1 MRTITVKGIGA
12 VSVKPDL
19 IVLRLSMETAEY
31 EYDAAMKAIEVADEI
46 IITNEGRVEQMGD
59 PVEIY
64 LHPKTPF
71 VAQFIGESAVIADYD
86 RLNDGKG
93 NYTSVFMGYKCRHE
107 LKIEF
112 DFDTKRLAK
121 ALSEI
126 SKCIA
131 KPEISIDFT
140 VKDSSAVSGELLKA
154 AVKNAREK
162 AEILCAASGAKLGEL
177 LSIDYNWSE
186 LHLYS
191 ATDYDV
197 EGKCMMLG
205 AADDMDIEPEEIK
218 ARDTATFAW
227 EIA

>member
-31 EYDAAMKAIEVADEI
+31 EYDAAMKAAAEKIDFLNKALDAAGFEKKSAKTADF
-46 IITNEGRVEQMGD
+46 RVR
-59 PVEIY
+59 
-64 LHPKTPF
+64 
-71 VAQFIGESAVIADYD
+71 ADYD
-86 RLNDGKG
+86 RRNDGKG

-177 LSIDYNWSE
+177 LSIDYNWGE

-197 EGKCMMLG
+197 EGKCMMLS

-218 ARDTATFAW
+218 ARDTATFTW

>member
-31 EYDAAMKAIEVADEI
+31 EYDAAMKAAAEKIDFLNKALEAAGFEKKSAKTADF
-46 IITNEGRVEQMGD
+46 RVR
-59 PVEIY
+59 
-64 LHPKTPF
+64 
-71 VAQFIGESAVIADYD
+71 ADYD

-126 SKCIA
+126 SECIA

-154 AVKNAREK
+154 AAKNAREK

-177 LSIDYNWSE
+177 LSIDYNWGE

-197 EGKCMMLG
+197 EGKCMMLS

>member
-31 EYDAAMKAIEVADEI
+31 EYDAAMKAAAEKIDFLNKALEAAGFEKKSAKTADF
-46 IITNEGRVEQMGD
+46 RVR
-59 PVEIY
+59 
-64 LHPKTPF
+64 
-71 VAQFIGESAVIADYD
+71 ADYD

-93 NYTSVFMGYKCRHE
+93 NYTSVFMGHKCRHE

-154 AVKNAREK
+154 AAKNAREK

-177 LSIDYNWSE
+177 LSIDYNWGE

-197 EGKCMMLG
+197 EGKCMMPG

-218 ARDTATFAW
+218 ARDTATFEW

>member
-31 EYDAAMKAIEVADEI
+31 EYDAAMKAAAEKIDFLNKALEAAGFEKKSAKTADF
-46 IITNEGRVEQMGD
+46 RVR
-59 PVEIY
+59 
-64 LHPKTPF
+64 
-71 VAQFIGESAVIADYD
+71 ADYD
-86 RLNDGKG
+86 RRNDGKG

-162 AEILCAASGAKLGEL
+162 AEILCAASGAKLGGL
-177 LSIDYNWSE
+177 LSIDYNWGE

-191 ATDYDV
+191 ATGYDV
-197 EGKCMMLG
+197 EDKCMLLG
-205 AADDMDIEPEEIK
+205 DADDMDIEPEEIK
-218 ARDTATFAW
+218 ARDTATFEW

>member
-19 IVLRLSMETAEY
+19 IVLRLSMVTEEY
-31 EYDAAMKAIEVADEI
+31 EYDAAMKAAAEKIDFLNKTLEAAGFEKKSAKTADF
-46 IITNEGRVEQMGD
+46 RVR
-59 PVEIY
+59 
-64 LHPKTPF
+64 
-71 VAQFIGESAVIADYD
+71 ADYD
-86 RLNDGKG
+86 SLNDGKG

-162 AEILCAASGAKLGEL
+162 AEILCAASGAKLGGL
-177 LSIDYNWSE
+177 LSIDYNWGE

-191 ATDYDV
+191 ETDYDV
-197 EGKCMMLG
+197 EGKCLMMG

-218 ARDTATFAW
+218 ARDTATFEW

>member
-31 EYDAAMKAIEVADEI
+31 EYDAAMKAAAEKIDFLNKALEAAGFEKKSAKTADF
-46 IITNEGRVEQMGD
+46 RVR
-59 PVEIY
+59 
-64 LHPKTPF
+64 
-71 VAQFIGESAVIADYD
+71 ADYD
-86 RLNDGKG
+86 RRNDGKG

-162 AEILCAASGAKLGEL
+162 AEILCAASGAKLGGL
-177 LSIDYNWSE
+177 RSIDYNWGE

-197 EGKCMMLG
+197 EGKCMMPG

>member
-31 EYDAAMKAIEVADEI
+31 EYDAAMKAAAEKIDFLNKALEAAGFEKKSAKTADF
-46 IITNEGRVEQMGD
+46 RVR
-59 PVEIY
+59 
-64 LHPKTPF
+64 
-71 VAQFIGESAVIADYD
+71 ADYD
-86 RLNDGKG
+86 RRNDGKG

-154 AVKNAREK
+154 AAKNAREK

-177 LSIDYNWSE
+177 LSIDYNWGE

>member
-31 EYDAAMKAIEVADEI
+31 EYDAAMKAAAEKIDFLNKALEAAGFEKKSAKTADF
-46 IITNEGRVEQMGD
+46 RVR
-59 PVEIY
+59 
-64 LHPKTPF
+64 
-71 VAQFIGESAVIADYD
+71 ADYE

-177 LSIDYNWSE
+177 LSIDYNWGE

-218 ARDTATFAW
+218 ARDTATFVW

>member
-31 EYDAAMKAIEVADEI
+31 EYDAAMKAAAEKIDFLNKALEAAGFEKKSAKTADF
-46 IITNEGRVEQMGD
+46 RVR
-59 PVEIY
+59 
-64 LHPKTPF
+64 
-71 VAQFIGESAVIADYD
+71 ADYE

-177 LSIDYNWSE
+177 LSIDYNWGE

-191 ATDYDV
+191 ETDYDV

>member
-31 EYDAAMKAIEVADEI
+31 EYDAAMKAAAEKIDFLNKALEAAGFEKKSAKTADF
-46 IITNEGRVEQMGD
+46 RVR
-59 PVEIY
+59 
-64 LHPKTPF
+64 
-71 VAQFIGESAVIADYD
+71 ADYD

-162 AEILCAASGAKLGEL
+162 AEILCAASGAKLGDL
-177 LSIDYNWSE
+177 LSIDYNWGE

-197 EGKCMMLG
+197 EGKCMMFG

-218 ARDTATFAW
+218 ARDTATFEW

>member
-31 EYDAAMKAIEVADEI
+31 EYDAAMKAAAEKIDFLNKALEAAGFEKKSAKTADF
-46 IITNEGRVEQMGD
+46 RVR
-59 PVEIY
+59 
-64 LHPKTPF
+64 
-71 VAQFIGESAVIADYD
+71 ADYD

-177 LSIDYNWSE
+177 LSIDYNWGE

-197 EGKCMMLG
+197 EGKCMMPG

>member
-31 EYDAAMKAIEVADEI
+31 EYDAAMKAAAEKIDFLNKALEAAGFEKKSAKTADF
-46 IITNEGRVEQMGD
+46 RVR
-59 PVEIY
+59 
-64 LHPKTPF
+64 
-71 VAQFIGESAVIADYD
+71 ADYD

-177 LSIDYNWSE
+177 LSIDYNWGE

-197 EGKCMMLG
+197 EDKCMMLG

-218 ARDTATFAW
+218 ARDTATFEW

>member
-31 EYDAAMKAIEVADEI
+31 EYDEAMKAAAEKIDFLNKALEAAGFEKKSAKTADF
-46 IITNEGRVEQMGD
+46 RVR
-59 PVEIY
+59 
-64 LHPKTPF
+64 
-71 VAQFIGESAVIADYD
+71 ADYD

-140 VKDSSAVSGELLKA
+140 VKDSSAVGGELLKA

-177 LSIDYNWSE
+177 LSIDYNWGE

-197 EGKCMMLG
+197 EGKCMMFG

>member
-31 EYDAAMKAIEVADEI
+31 EYDAAMKAAAEKIDFLNKALEAAGFEKKSAKTADF
-46 IITNEGRVEQMGD
+46 RVR
-59 PVEIY
+59 
-64 LHPKTPF
+64 
-71 VAQFIGESAVIADYD
+71 ADYE

-140 VKDSSAVSGELLKA
+140 VKDSSAVSAELLKA

-177 LSIDYNWSE
+177 LSIDYNWGE

-218 ARDTATFAW
+218 ARDTATFEW
-227 EIA
+227 KIA

>member
-31 EYDAAMKAIEVADEI
+31 EYDAAMKAAAEKIDFLNKALEAAGFEKKSAKTADF
-46 IITNEGRVEQMGD
+46 RVR
-59 PVEIY
+59 
-64 LHPKTPF
+64 
-71 VAQFIGESAVIADYD
+71 ADYD

-154 AVKNAREK
+154 AAKNAREK

-177 LSIDYNWSE
+177 LSIDYNWGE

-197 EGKCMMLG
+197 EGKCMMLS

>member
-19 IVLRLSMETAEY
+19 IVLGLSMETAEY
-31 EYDAAMKAIEVADEI
+31 EYDAAMKAAAEKIDFLNKALEAAGFEKKSAKTADF
-46 IITNEGRVEQMGD
+46 RVR
-59 PVEIY
+59 
-64 LHPKTPF
+64 
-71 VAQFIGESAVIADYD
+71 ADYD
-86 RLNDGKG
+86 RRNDGKG

-162 AEILCAASGAKLGEL
+162 ADILCAASGAKLGEL
-177 LSIDYNWSE
+177 LSIDYNWGE

>member
-31 EYDAAMKAIEVADEI
+31 EYDEAMKAAAEKIDFLNKALEAAGFEKKSAKTADF
-46 IITNEGRVEQMGD
+46 RVR
-59 PVEIY
+59 
-64 LHPKTPF
+64 
-71 VAQFIGESAVIADYD
+71 ADYD

-140 VKDSSAVSGELLKA
+140 VKDSSAVGGELLKA

-177 LSIDYNWSE
+177 LSIDYNWGE

-197 EGKCMMLG
+197 EDKCMMLG

>member
-31 EYDAAMKAIEVADEI
+31 EYDAAMKAAAEKIDFLTKALEAAGFEKKSAKTADF
-46 IITNEGRVEQMGD
+46 RVR
-59 PVEIY
+59 
-64 LHPKTPF
+64 
-71 VAQFIGESAVIADYD
+71 ADYD

-131 KPEISIDFT
+131 KPEILIDFT

-177 LSIDYNWSE
+177 LSIDYNWGE

>member
-31 EYDAAMKAIEVADEI
+31 EYDAAMKAAAEKIDFLNKALEAAGFEKKSAKTADF
-46 IITNEGRVEQMGD
+46 RVR
-59 PVEIY
+59 
-64 LHPKTPF
+64 
-71 VAQFIGESAVIADYD
+71 ADYD

-154 AVKNAREK
+154 AAKNARGK
-162 AEILCAASGAKLGEL
+162 AEILCAASGSKLGEL
-177 LSIDYNWSE
+177 LSIDYNWGE

-197 EGKCMMLG
+197 EGKCMMSG

>member
-31 EYDAAMKAIEVADEI
+31 EYDAAMKAAAEKIDFLNKALEAAGFEKKSAKTADFR
-46 IITNEGRVEQMGD
+46 GR
-59 PVEIY
+59 
-64 LHPKTPF
+64 
-71 VAQFIGESAVIADYD
+71 ADYD

-140 VKDSSAVSGELLKA
+140 VKDSSAVGGELLKA

-177 LSIDYNWSE
+177 LSIDYNWGE

-197 EGKCMMLG
+197 EGKCMMFG

-218 ARDTATFAW
+218 ARDTATFEW

>member
-19 IVLRLSMETAEY
+19 IVLRLSMETTEY
-31 EYDAAMKAIEVADEI
+31 EYDAAMKAAAEKIDFLNKALEAAGFEKKSAKTADF
-46 IITNEGRVEQMGD
+46 RVR
-59 PVEIY
+59 
-64 LHPKTPF
+64 
-71 VAQFIGESAVIADYD
+71 ADYE

-112 DFDTKRLAK
+112 DFDTKRLSK

-126 SKCIA
+126 SECIA

-140 VKDSSAVSGELLKA
+140 VKDSSAVGGELLKA

-177 LSIDYNWSE
+177 LSIDYNWGE

-191 ATDYDV
+191 DTDYDV

>member
-31 EYDAAMKAIEVADEI
+31 EYDAAMKAEAEKIDFLNKALEAAGFEKKSAKTADF
-46 IITNEGRVEQMGD
+46 RVR
-59 PVEIY
+59 
-64 LHPKTPF
+64 
-71 VAQFIGESAVIADYD
+71 ADYD

-121 ALSEI
+121 ALSEM

-154 AVKNAREK
+154 AAKNAREK

-177 LSIDYNWSE
+177 LSIDYNWGE

-197 EGKCMMLG
+197 EGKCMMSG

>member
-31 EYDAAMKAIEVADEI
+31 EYDAAMKAAVEKIDFLNKALEAAGFEKKSAKTADF
-46 IITNEGRVEQMGD
+46 RVR
-59 PVEIY
+59 
-64 LHPKTPF
+64 
-71 VAQFIGESAVIADYD
+71 ADYD
-86 RLNDGKG
+86 RRNDGKG

-140 VKDSSAVSGELLKA
+140 VKDSSAVSRELLKA

-177 LSIDYNWSE
+177 LSIDYNWGE

>member
-31 EYDAAMKAIEVADEI
+31 EYDAAMKAAAEKIDFLNKALEAAGFEKKSAKTADF
-46 IITNEGRVEQMGD
+46 RVR
-59 PVEIY
+59 
-64 LHPKTPF
+64 
-71 VAQFIGESAVIADYD
+71 ADYD

-177 LSIDYNWSE
+177 LSIDYNWGE

-191 ATDYDV
+191 ETDYDV
-197 EGKCMMLG
+197 EGKCMTLG

>member
-31 EYDAAMKAIEVADEI
+31 EYDAAMKAAAEKIDFLNKALEAAGFEKKSAKTADF
-46 IITNEGRVEQMGD
+46 RVR
-59 PVEIY
+59 
-64 LHPKTPF
+64 
-71 VAQFIGESAVIADYD
+71 ADYD

-126 SKCIA
+126 SECIA

-177 LSIDYNWSE
+177 LSIDYNWGE

-197 EGKCMMLG
+197 EGKCMMLS

-218 ARDTATFAW
+218 ARDTATFEW

>member
-19 IVLRLSMETAEY
+19 IVLGLSMETAEY
-31 EYDAAMKAIEVADEI
+31 EYDAAMKAAAEKIDFLNKALEAAGFEKKSAKTADF
-46 IITNEGRVEQMGD
+46 RVR
-59 PVEIY
+59 
-64 LHPKTPF
+64 
-71 VAQFIGESAVIADYD
+71 ADYD
-86 RLNDGKG
+86 SLNDGKG

-154 AVKNAREK
+154 AAKNAREK

-177 LSIDYNWSE
+177 LSIDYNWGE

-197 EGKCMMLG
+197 EGKCMMLS

>member
-31 EYDAAMKAIEVADEI
+31 EYDAAMKAAAEKIDFLNKALEAAGFEKKSAKTADF
-46 IITNEGRVEQMGD
+46 RVR
-59 PVEIY
+59 
-64 LHPKTPF
+64 
-71 VAQFIGESAVIADYD
+71 ADYD

-126 SKCIA
+126 SECIA

-154 AVKNAREK
+154 AAKNAREK

-177 LSIDYNWSE
+177 LSIDYNWGE

-197 EGKCMMLG
+197 EDKCMMLG
-205 AADDMDIEPEEIK
+205 EADDMDIEPEEIK

>member
-19 IVLRLSMETAEY
+19 IVLRLSMVTEEY
-31 EYDAAMKAIEVADEI
+31 EYDAAMKAAAEKIDFLNKALEAAGFEKKSAKTADF
-46 IITNEGRVEQMGD
+46 GVR
-59 PVEIY
+59 
-64 LHPKTPF
+64 
-71 VAQFIGESAVIADYD
+71 ADYD
-86 RLNDGKG
+86 SLNDGKG

-177 LSIDYNWSE
+177 LSIDYNWGE

-197 EGKCMMLG
+197 EGKCMMLC

>member
-31 EYDAAMKAIEVADEI
+31 EYDAAMKAAAEKIDFLNKALEAAGFEKKSAKTADF
-46 IITNEGRVEQMGD
+46 RVR
-59 PVEIY
+59 
-64 LHPKTPF
+64 
-71 VAQFIGESAVIADYD
+71 ADYD

-162 AEILCAASGAKLGEL
+162 AEILCAASGAKLGDL
-177 LSIDYNWSE
+177 LSIDYNWGE

-197 EGKCMMLG
+197 EGKCMMFG

>member
-31 EYDAAMKAIEVADEI
+31 EYDEAMKAAAEKIDFLNKALEAAGFEKKSAKTADF
-46 IITNEGRVEQMGD
+46 RVR
-59 PVEIY
+59 
-64 LHPKTPF
+64 
-71 VAQFIGESAVIADYD
+71 ADYD

-177 LSIDYNWSE
+177 LSIDYNWGE

-197 EGKCMMLG
+197 EGKCMMLS

>member
-31 EYDAAMKAIEVADEI
+31 EYDAAMKAAAEKIDFLNKALEAAGFEKKSAKTADF
-46 IITNEGRVEQMGD
+46 RVR
-59 PVEIY
+59 
-64 LHPKTPF
+64 
-71 VAQFIGESAVIADYD
+71 ADYD

-154 AVKNAREK
+154 AAKNAREK

-177 LSIDYNWSE
+177 LSIDYNWGE

-197 EGKCMMLG
+197 EGKCMMSG

>member
-31 EYDAAMKAIEVADEI
+31 EYDAAMKAAAEKIDFLNKALEAAGFEKKSAKTADF
-46 IITNEGRVEQMGD
+46 RVR
-59 PVEIY
+59 
-64 LHPKTPF
+64 
-71 VAQFIGESAVIADYD
+71 ADYD

-126 SKCIA
+126 SECIA

-140 VKDSSAVSGELLKA
+140 VKDSSAVGGELLKA
-154 AVKNAREK
+154 AAKNAREK

-177 LSIDYNWSE
+177 LSIDYNWGE

-197 EGKCMMLG
+197 EDKCMMLS

>member
-19 IVLRLSMETAEY
+19 IVLRLSMVTSEY
-31 EYDAAMKAIEVADEI
+31 EYDAAMKAAAEKIDFLNKALEAAGFEKKSAKTADF
-46 IITNEGRVEQMGD
+46 RVR
-59 PVEIY
+59 
-64 LHPKTPF
+64 
-71 VAQFIGESAVIADYD
+71 ADYD
-86 RLNDGKG
+86 SLNNGKG

-154 AVKNAREK
+154 AVENAREK
-162 AEILCAASGAKLGEL
+162 AEILCAASGAKLGGL
-177 LSIDYNWSE
+177 LSIYYNWGE

-191 ATDYDV
+191 ETDYDV
-197 EGKCMMLG
+197 EGKCLMMG
-205 AADDMDIEPEEIK
+205 EADDMDIEPEEIN
-218 ARDTATFAW
+218 ARDTATFEW

>member
-19 IVLRLSMETAEY
+19 IVLGLSMETAEY
-31 EYDAAMKAIEVADEI
+31 EYDAAMKAAAEKIDFLNKALEAAGFEKKSAKTADF
-46 IITNEGRVEQMGD
+46 RVR
-59 PVEIY
+59 
-64 LHPKTPF
+64 
-71 VAQFIGESAVIADYD
+71 ADYD
-86 RLNDGKG
+86 RRNDGKG

-177 LSIDYNWSE
+177 LSIDYNWGE

>member
-19 IVLRLSMETAEY
+19 IVLRLSMVTSEY
-31 EYDAAMKAIEVADEI
+31 EYDAAMKAAAEKIDFLNKALEAAGFEKKSAKTADF
-46 IITNEGRVEQMGD
+46 RVR
-59 PVEIY
+59 
-64 LHPKTPF
+64 
-71 VAQFIGESAVIADYD
+71 ADYD
-86 RLNDGKG
+86 SLNDGKG

-162 AEILCAASGAKLGEL
+162 AEILCAASGAKLGGL
-177 LSIDYNWSE
+177 LSIDYNWGE

-191 ATDYDV
+191 ETDYDV
-197 EGKCMMLG
+197 EGKCLMMG

-218 ARDTATFAW
+218 ARDTATFEW

>member
-31 EYDAAMKAIEVADEI
+31 EYDAAMKAAAEKIDFLNKALEAAGFEKKSAKTADF
-46 IITNEGRVEQMGD
+46 RVR
-59 PVEIY
+59 
-64 LHPKTPF
+64 
-71 VAQFIGESAVIADYD
+71 ADYD
-86 RLNDGKG
+86 RRNDGKG

-154 AVKNAREK
+154 AAKNAREK

-177 LSIDYNWSE
+177 LSIDYNWGE

-218 ARDTATFAW
+218 ARDTATFEW

>member
-31 EYDAAMKAIEVADEI
+31 EYDAAMKAAAEKIDFLNKALEAAGFEKKSAKTADF
-46 IITNEGRVEQMGD
+46 RVR
-59 PVEIY
+59 
-64 LHPKTPF
+64 
-71 VAQFIGESAVIADYD
+71 ADYE

-121 ALSEI
+121 ALSES

-177 LSIDYNWSE
+177 LSIDYNWGE

-197 EGKCMMLG
+197 EGKCMMLSAG
-205 AADDMDIEPEEIK
+205 DDMDIEPEEIK

>member
-19 IVLRLSMETAEY
+19 IVLRLSMVTSEY
-31 EYDAAMKAIEVADEI
+31 EYDAAMKAAAEKIDFLNKALEAAGFEKKSAKTADF
-46 IITNEGRVEQMGD
+46 RVR
-59 PVEIY
+59 
-64 LHPKTPF
+64 
-71 VAQFIGESAVIADYD
+71 ADYD
-86 RLNDGKG
+86 SLNDGKG

-162 AEILCAASGAKLGEL
+162 AEILCAASGAKLGGL
-177 LSIDYNWSE
+177 LSIDYNWGE

-191 ATDYDV
+191 ETDYDV

-218 ARDTATFAW
+218 ARDTATFEW

>member
-31 EYDAAMKAIEVADEI
+31 EYDAAMKAAAEKIDFLNKALEAAGFEKKSAKTADF
-46 IITNEGRVEQMGD
+46 RV
-59 PVEIY
+59 
-64 LHPKTPF
+64 
-71 VAQFIGESAVIADYD
+71 SADYD
-86 RLNDGKG
+86 SLNDGKG

-162 AEILCAASGAKLGEL
+162 AEILCAASGAKLGDL
-177 LSIDYNWSE
+177 LSIDYNWGE

-197 EGKCMMLG
+197 EGKCMMFG

>member
-31 EYDAAMKAIEVADEI
+31 EYDAAMKAAAEKIDFLNKALEAAGFEKKSAKTADF
-46 IITNEGRVEQMGD
+46 RVR
-59 PVEIY
+59 
-64 LHPKTPF
+64 
-71 VAQFIGESAVIADYD
+71 ADYD

-154 AVKNAREK
+154 AAKNAREK
-162 AEILCAASGAKLGEL
+162 AEILCAASGAKLGGL
-177 LSIDYNWSE
+177 LSIDYNWGE

-197 EGKCMMLG
+197 EGKCLMMG

-218 ARDTATFAW
+218 ARDTATFEW